1 MNAEEQSE
9 NERSVVNTRDALR
22 EVSITQTVKGDKQVD
37 RTYSFD
43 QVFGAHA
50 AQEDIYDDAVR
61 PVVEE
66 VLEGFNCTIFAYGQT
81 GTGKTHTME
90 GYHDWDDASSDSFAD
105 SMPSNAGVIPRAMS
119 HIFAHLKAKGVEH
132 SVKCTFLELYNEEI
146 TDLLAVSDLVEGTVE
161 AANAKAPKHPLME
174 DGKGGV
180 AVKGLEEVTVA
191 NPEEIFDH
199 IRRGSAKR
207 RTAETLMNKQSS
219 RSHSVF
225 SVTVHTKES
234 TPDGEDVI
242 RCGKLNLVDLAG
254 SENISRSGA
263 VDKRA
268 REAGEIN
275 KSLLTLGRVIA
286 ALVSGGGH
294 VPYRDSKLTRLLRD
308 ALGGKSKTCVIA
320 TVSPAAH
327 SAEETLQTLEY
338 AHRAKSIKN
347 KPEINQRVTK
357 NALLKDL
364 QKEIERL
371 TADLTATREKNGVYL
386 SQQSYDEQEKER
398 VDLKARADE
407 LRSALDL
414 AKSELASLAA
424 LFEDQKKAHKAL
436 QRGHA
441 THAEKVCIA
450 EREARVATAE
460 LSKEQRARLEQAHLA
475 DEFEAAQ
482 ERLRVKTDSLG
493 DALASAKDEMRS
505 LFGKIERYS
514 DVDATNAS
522 VIESVRLDVV
532 ARLERLETS
541 LAEVKTAEEDSRK
554 ATRRAIDDVKK
565 AQSAEADELRD
576 QLRRTRADAE
586 AASARAAAT
595 ARAAAASAKAAA
607 DAALAAVESADAAA
621 AECDS
626 MNESVTS
633 RLDAASSTMDAGVQ
647 RTAASLDAIADAD
660 ATRSVRAVELADAQ
674 RAAAAGA
681 RVAVDGLATDGDGR
695 LTRCQST
702 GGTPTMKTAATM
714 LATPVRREDV
724 RDMMREREAT
734 LAAFRA
740 RTAAGEEGPRRPARS
755 GTSFRRRPAHSVA
768 GSYCRA
774 TEGHAGRDSGRA
786 VAPGLPHDK
795 ETPA

>member
-9 NERSVVNTRDALR
+9 NERAVVNTRDALR
-22 EVSITQTVKGDKQVD
+22 EVSITQTVKAKDVE
-37 RTYSFD
+37 RTYNFD

-50 AQEDIYDDAVR
+50 TQEDIYDDAVR

-90 GYHDWDDASSDSFAD
+90 GYHDWDDASSSESSSSFAD
-105 SMPSNAGVIPRAMS
+105 AMPSNAGVIPRAMS

-146 TDLLAVSDLVEGTVE
+146 TDLLAVSDLVEGSVE
-161 AANAKAPKHPLME
+161 FANAKAPKHPLME

-180 AVKGLEEVTVA
+180 AVKGLEEVSVP
-191 NPEEIFDH
+191 NPETIFEH

-286 ALVSGGGH
+286 ALVAGVRSFLILVWAIRVLTSHVFCLQGGH

-308 ALGGKSKTCVIA
+308 ALGGKSKTCIIA

-347 KPEINQRVTK
+347 KPEINARVTK

-364 QKEIERL
+364 QKEVERL

-386 SQQSYDEQEKER
+386 SQQSYDTQEEER
-398 VDLKARADE
+398 AQLKLRADTQK
-407 LRSALDL
+407 SALDL

-436 QRGHA
+436 QREHA
-441 THAEKVCIA
+441 HHAEKMSMADA
-450 EREARVATAE
+450 EIQRTKAE
-460 LSKEQRARLEQAHLA
+460 LSKEHDARVESEHLA
-475 DEFEAAQ
+475 DEFERAQ
-482 ERLRVKTDSLG
+482 ERLRVKTGALG
-493 DALASAKDEMRS
+493 ETLHGAKDEMRL
-505 LFGKIERYS
+505 LFGKIDRVVDI
-514 DVDATNAS
+514 DVANRS
-522 VIESVRLDVV
+522 VLEACKSDVV
-532 ARLERLETS
+532 ARLERLEAS
-541 LAEVKTAEEDSRK
+541 LAEVKTAEES
-554 ATRRAIDDVKK
+554 
-565 AQSAEADELRD
+565 
-576 QLRRTRADAE
+576 
-586 AASARAAAT
+586 
-595 ARAAAASAKAAA
+595 ARAAAASAIASLLDLASA
-607 DAALAAVESADAAA
+607 RALV
-621 AECDS
+621 
-626 MNESVTS
+626 
-633 RLDAASSTMDAGVQ
+633 RLAIASDDLASSLILSSA
-647 RTAASLDAIADAD
+647 RTSALRSASAASLASVSALEAARFDTSACILASSDA
-660 ATRSVRAVELADAQ
+660 S
-674 RAAAAGA
+674 
-681 RVAVDGLATDGDGR
+681 
-695 LTRCQST
+695 
-702 GGTPTMKTAATM
+702 
-714 LATPVRREDV
+714 
-724 RDMMREREAT
+724 
-734 LAAFRA
+734 AFA
-740 RTAAGEEGPRRPARS
+740 
-755 GTSFRRRPAHSVA
+755 
-768 GSYCRA
+768 
-774 TEGHAGRDSGRA
+774 
-786 VAPGLPHDK
+786 L
-795 ETPA
+795 

>member
-37 RTYSFD
+37 RTYNFD

-50 AQEDIYDDAVR
+50 TQEDIYDDAVR

-180 AVKGLEEVTVA
+180 AVKGLEEVAVA

-308 ALGGKSKTCVIA
+308 ALGGKSKTCIIA

-424 LFEDQKKAHKAL
+424 LFEDQKKAHKACS
-436 QRGHA
+436 GS
-441 THAEKVCIA
+441 T
-450 EREARVATAE
+450 
-460 LSKEQRARLEQAHLA
+460 
-475 DEFEAAQ
+475 
-482 ERLRVKTDSLG
+482 
-493 DALASAKDEMRS
+493 
-505 LFGKIERYS
+505 
-514 DVDATNAS
+514 
-522 VIESVRLDVV
+522 
-532 ARLERLETS
+532 
-541 LAEVKTAEEDSRK
+541 
-554 ATRRAIDDVKK
+554 
-565 AQSAEADELRD
+565 
-576 QLRRTRADAE
+576 RRTRRRCASP
-586 AASARAAAT
+586 SARRASRRRSSPRSN
-595 ARAAAASAKAAA
+595 ARVS
-607 DAALAAVESADAAA
+607 SRR
-621 AECDS
+621 
-626 MNESVTS
+626 TS
-633 RLDAASSTMDAGVQ
+633 RTSSRRRRRGSGS
-647 RTAASLDAIADAD
+647 RRIRS
-660 ATRSVRAVELADAQ
+660 ATRSR
-674 RAAAAGA
+674 R
-681 RVAVDGLATDGDGR
+681 RR
-695 LTRCQST
+695 TRCARCLGRSSVTRTST
-702 GGTPTMKTAATM
+702 
-714 LATPVRREDV
+714 RR
-724 RDMMREREAT
+724 T
-734 LAAFRA
+734 
-740 RTAAGEEGPRRPARS
+740 RR
-755 GTSFRRRPAHSVA
+755 
-768 GSYCRA
+768 
-774 TEGHAGRDSGRA
+774 
-786 VAPGLPHDK
+786 
-795 ETPA
+795 

>member
-1 MNAEEQSE
+1 MRRPMNAEEQSE

-37 RTYSFD
+37 RTYNFD

-50 AQEDIYDDAVR
+50 TQEDIYDDAVR

-180 AVKGLEEVTVA
+180 AVKGLEEVAVA

-286 ALVSGGGH
+286 ALVAGGGH

-308 ALGGKSKTCVIA
+308 ALGGKSKTCIIA

-347 KPEINQRVTK
+347 KPEINQRV
-357 NALLKDL
+357 
-364 QKEIERL
+364 
-371 TADLTATREKNGVYL
+371 
-386 SQQSYDEQEKER
+386 
-398 VDLKARADE
+398 
-407 LRSALDL
+407 
-414 AKSELASLAA
+414 
-424 LFEDQKKAHKAL
+424 
-436 QRGHA
+436 
-441 THAEKVCIA
+441 
-450 EREARVATAE
+450 
-460 LSKEQRARLEQAHLA
+460 
-475 DEFEAAQ
+475 
-482 ERLRVKTDSLG
+482 
-493 DALASAKDEMRS
+493 
-505 LFGKIERYS
+505 
-514 DVDATNAS
+514 
-522 VIESVRLDVV
+522 
-532 ARLERLETS
+532 
-541 LAEVKTAEEDSRK
+541 
-554 ATRRAIDDVKK
+554 
-565 AQSAEADELRD
+565 
-576 QLRRTRADAE
+576 
-586 AASARAAAT
+586 
-595 ARAAAASAKAAA
+595 
-607 DAALAAVESADAAA
+607 
-621 AECDS
+621 
-626 MNESVTS
+626 
-633 RLDAASSTMDAGVQ
+633 
-647 RTAASLDAIADAD
+647 
-660 ATRSVRAVELADAQ
+660 
-674 RAAAAGA
+674 
-681 RVAVDGLATDGDGR
+681 
-695 LTRCQST
+695 
-702 GGTPTMKTAATM
+702 
-714 LATPVRREDV
+714 
-724 RDMMREREAT
+724 
-734 LAAFRA
+734 
-740 RTAAGEEGPRRPARS
+740 
-755 GTSFRRRPAHSVA
+755 
-768 GSYCRA
+768 
-774 TEGHAGRDSGRA
+774 
-786 VAPGLPHDK
+786 
-795 ETPA
+795 